1 VATTTPPN
9 KKVAAADDSD
19 SDSVT
24 VHVEPHSTSTARPA
38 NHVGIRFDFGMSV
51 QNRSLTFNS
60 RDYPQAPKPFN
71 QKPVPGAR
79 FGLEL
84 YPLAFGSDSLASGL
98 GIGGMYDQTLG
109 LNLQSTAQPGSK
121 FSVAQRRFD
130 VGPRFRINFGKN
142 PTSPTLTLGVGY
154 MQREFIVNRSA
165 LTGGNTI
172 DLPDVNYT
180 GFDPGIEFR
189 IPLMERLALTFGG
202 QAIFLTSAGP
212 IQELDSYGQ
221 AKVTGGSGTISLDI
235 LLTKHVALN
244 LRGEATQIGYKFT
257 GNGAMANNRDMV
269 PSTIDIGGAADRY
282 IGGVGTLAVLY

>member
-1 VATTTPPN
+1 
-9 KKVAAADDSD
+9 
-19 SDSVT
+19 
-24 VHVEPHSTSTARPA
+24 
-38 NHVGIRFDFGMSV
+38 
-51 QNRSLTFNS
+51 
-60 RDYPQAPKPFN
+60 
-71 QKPVPGAR
+71 
-79 FGLEL
+79 
-84 YPLAFGSDSLASGL
+84 
-98 GIGGMYDQTLG
+98 MYDQTLG

-121 FSVAQRRFD
+121 FSVTQRRFD
-130 VGPRFRINFGKN
+130 VGPRFRINFGHN

-172 DLPDVNYT
+172 DLPDVKYS

-189 IPLMERLALTFGG
+189 IPLVERLALTFGG

-221 AKVTGGSGTISLDI
+221 AKVTGGSGSVSLDI

-257 GNGAMANNRDMV
+257 GNGAMSNNRDMT